1 VLDLVEP
8 VGAGWDNLASSRQAK
23 FEFGH
28 GPDIDLPASN
38 YESRKRPQAELTTQ
52 GPQKAMARSKLGSS
66 TAPHR
71 PSKVKEKVPRLLPH
85 RCDAVPQVEMWL
97 T

>member
-1 VLDLVEP
+1 LLVA
-8 VGAGWDNLASSRQAK
+8 VFQRG
-23 FEFGH
+23 
-28 GPDIDLPASN
+28 IDDPGY
-38 YESRKRPQAELTTQ
+38 YESQKRPQAELTTQ
-52 GPQKAMARSKLGSS
+52 GPNKAMARSTLGAS